1 MNRLWIEGASLAI
14 ESLAVLIIVVATVH
28 GTVRFL
34 MQTRAQVA
42 DAYGRYKNQLGRALL
57 LGLELLVAADIIE
70 TVTLERTM
78 QNVLMLA
85 VLVLVRTFLS
95 WSLIVEMEGHWP
107 WMN

>member
-1 MNRLWIEGASLAI
+1 MRTSGTRRRLGKS
-14 ESLAVLIIVVATVH
+14 
-28 GTVRFL
+28 
-34 MQTRAQVA
+34 
-42 DAYGRYKNQLGRALL
+42 LL

-107 WMN
+107 WTN

>member
-1 MNRLWIEGASLAI
+1 MP
-14 ESLAVLIIVVATVH
+14 
-28 GTVRFL
+28 RF
-34 MQTRAQVA
+34 A
-42 DAYGRYKNQLGRALL
+42 DAYGRYKTQLGKALL
-57 LGLELLVAADIIE
+57 LGLELLVAADVIQ

-107 WMN
+107 WTN